1 LRADIS
7 STRAALVPL
16 ISSGCAGPLGLRHL
30 PRLWWTTSLRAA
42 GRLPQNEDAADGGW
56 DGRLCAAVGLDRARF
71 VEFVASTG
79 PDYSTL
85 EQWVQTIAVDI
96 SPDTI
101 AAFNATIS
109 ASPLLEQQLHDWTNA
124 HAQLGQLGGPIVPLI
139 SSSCKGPL
147 GIIHLPRL
155 WWKRILDESGKLQ
168 DGYRCSALGGFDGS
182 CANALGLDR
191 DAFDRWLRQHRPT
204 YLAVEAYVREHAPP
218 ETLTLKALRTF
229 NERILGYDIRSE
241 LAEARRDRF
250 ALDPT
255 WTRAIPLNDLDDWA
269 GAHRWLNNVPVGD
282 FV

>member
-1 LRADIS
+1 M
-7 STRAALVPL
+7 PL
-16 ISSGCAGPLGLRHL
+16 ISSGCAGPLGLLHL
-30 PRLWWTTSLRAA
+30 PRMWWTTSLRAA
-42 GRLPQNEDAADGGW
+42 DDVW
-56 DGRLCAAVGLDRARF
+56 DDELCAAVGLDRARF
-71 VEFVASTG
+71 IEFVAATT
-79 PDYSTL
+79 PDYLTL
-85 EQWVQTIAVDI
+85 EHWVQTHAGELR
-96 SPDTI
+96 PDTI

-109 ASPLLEQQLHDWTNA
+109 AAALLEQHLRDWAAA
-124 HAQLGQLGGPIVPLI
+124 HAQLDQLEGPVVPLI

-182 CANALGLDR
+182 CSNALGLDR
-191 DAFDRWLRQHRPT
+191 DAFDRWLRHHRPT

-218 ETLTLKALRTF
+218 ENLTPQALRTF
-229 NERILGYDIRSE
+229 NERILAYDIRTE

-250 ALDPT
+250 ALDLT

-269 GAHRWLNNVPVGD
+269 GAHRRLNNVPVGD

>member
-1 LRADIS
+1 
-7 STRAALVPL
+7 
-16 ISSGCAGPLGLRHL
+16 
-30 PRLWWTTSLRAA
+30 
-42 GRLPQNEDAADGGW
+42 
-56 DGRLCAAVGLDRARF
+56 
-71 VEFVASTG
+71 
-79 PDYSTL
+79 
-85 EQWVQTIAVDI
+85 
-96 SPDTI
+96 
-101 AAFNATIS
+101 
-109 ASPLLEQQLHDWTNA
+109 
-124 HAQLGQLGGPIVPLI
+124 VPLI

-250 ALDPT
+250 AQSDVDARDPAQRPRRLGGRTPLAEQRSRRGFRLEQPRRRISLWMDQQQDVAALALDKGD
-255 WTRAIPLNDLDDWA
+255 II
-269 GAHRWLNNVPVGD
+269 AHASARRR
-282 FV
+282 